1 MMKAVIFYY
10 SNSGKT
16 KKIAENIKKDLGCEM
31 ISIEPEVSYGSYF
44 KAIARSRKEKK
55 SGEVA
60 KYFAPVIDISDVD
73 VILVGY
79 PVWFSKPPVIVTD
92 YLKKYNL
99 EGKRVVPFATS
110 GSTNVKATLKAL
122 EESIGNAKIQ
132 LPFNHSIIN
141 KTNYAKWIED
151 VKKL

>member
-1 MMKAVIFYY
+1 MKAIIFYY

-16 KKIAENIKKDLGCEM
+16 KKIAENIKKDLVCEM

-60 KYFAPVIDISDVD
+60 KYFAPIVDISDVD

-92 YLKKYNL
+92 YLKKYDL
-99 EGKRVVPFATS
+99 DKKKIVPS

-122 EESIGNAKIQ
+122 EESIGTAKIQ

>member
-1 MMKAVIFYY
+1 MMKAIIFYY

-44 KAIARSRKEKK
+44 KAVARSHKEKK
-55 SGEVA
+55 SGVVA
-60 KYFAPVIDISDVD
+60 NYFAPVIDISDVD

-79 PVWFSKPPVIVTD
+79 PIWYRKPPIIVTD

-99 EGKRVVPFATS
+99 DGKKVVPFTTS
-110 GSTNVKATLKAL
+110 VSTNVKSTLKAL
-122 EESIGNAKIQ
+122 DESIGSAKIQ

>member
-1 MMKAVIFYY
+1 MKAIIFYY

-16 KKIAENIKKDLGCEM
+16 KKIAENIKKDLVCEM

-60 KYFAPVIDISDVD
+60 KYFAPIVDISDVD

-92 YLKKYNL
+92 YLKKYDL
-99 EGKRVVPFATS
+99 DKKKIVPFATS

-122 EESIGNAKIQ
+122 EESIGTAKIQ